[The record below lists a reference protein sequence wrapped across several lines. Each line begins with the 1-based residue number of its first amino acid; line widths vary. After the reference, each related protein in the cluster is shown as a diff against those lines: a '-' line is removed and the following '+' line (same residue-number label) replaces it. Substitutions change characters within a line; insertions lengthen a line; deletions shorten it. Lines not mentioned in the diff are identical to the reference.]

1 MQYKIPVQIENED
14 KIFLNLSLRQI
25 MILMIGFSV
34 AYTLFKSLEKSVW
47 WAIALFPTVII
58 GLITFIIAVFKHT
71 EMTFVPF
78 LLNLIRLQLNAWLR
92 VWSKW
97 VESYWRVEVWY
108 VPPEDS
114 IQEKMHS
121 KVTKNIHE
129 DILSKI

>member
-34 AYTLFKSLEKSVW
+34 AYTVFKSLEKNVW
-47 WAIALFPTVII
+47 WTVALFPTIII
-58 GLITFIIAVFKHT
+58 GFITFVIAVFKHT

-78 LLNLIRLQLNAWLR
+78 LLNLIRLQLNSWLR

-97 VESYWRVEVWY
+97 VESFSKVEVWY

-121 KVTKNIHE
+121 KTTKHIHD

>member
-14 KIFLNLSLRQI
+14 KIFLNLSLRQLMI
-25 MILMIGFSV
+25 MMIGFSI
-34 AYTLFKSLEKSVW
+34 AYTVFKSLEKNVWGSV
-47 WAIALFPTVII
+47 ALFPTVII
-58 GLITFIIAVFKHT
+58 GFITFVIAVFKHT

-78 LLNLIRLQLNAWLR
+78 LLNLIRLQLNSGVR

-97 VESYWRVEVWY
+97 VESFTNVEIWY
-108 VPPEDS
+108 LAPEDTAND
-114 IQEKMHS
+114 KMQS